1 MMDTH
6 VKDYWSIVTGIII
19 LVIDIIIFLYIFFP
33 EIGLVA
39 ALFFCLTAIICLLFL
54 LFVVGVK
61 FILVGMGKGDM
72 IERY

>member
-1 MMDTH
+1 MSTRD
-6 VKDYWSIVTGIII
+6 DSWNIII
-19 LVIDIIIFLYIFFP
+19 GVFILIIDIIIFLNIFFP
-33 EIGLVA
+33 EIGLPVA
-39 ALFFCLTAIICLLFL
+39 SLFCLTAIICLLFL